1 MHFTSLKLII
11 KMNTAIWISLKT
23 NKILRN
29 QSSWTKKAQKGKK
42 TIKQSNVKMIT
53 NRQCTLISNE
63 RNEFQNKKGIR
74 NKQVCIIILNNP
86 FIAVD

>member
-11 KMNTAIWISLKT
+11 KMHTAIWISLKT

-42 TIKQSNVKMIT
+42 NNQTIKCKNDY
-53 NRQCTLISNE
+53 
-63 RNEFQNKKGIR
+63 
-74 NKQVCIIILNNP
+74 KQTMYTDI
-86 FIAVD
+86 